1 MDISLSNH
9 NYSIT
14 ISIKKV
20 DVLNRSN
27 VSLPPHKTNTSQY
40 TLPSNSDNQA
50 AVDADNAPTATQNTS
65 YLDKLQ
71 SNIIQTDIT
80 ISMQHHAKSYETHMS
95 DEIDCPI
102 SGATFVPLTIE
113 DKKRIYQKGSK
124 AIIVKVYGKTVGYR
138 LIM

>member
-27 VSLPPHKTNTSQY
+27 VSLPPHKTNTSQL
-40 TLPSNSDNQA
+40 TLPSDSDNQA
-50 AVDADNAPTATQNTS
+50 AVDADNAPTSTQNTS

-80 ISMQHHAKSYETHMS
+80 IFMQHHAKSYETHMS
-95 DEIDCPI
+95 D
-102 SGATFVPLTIE
+102 
-113 DKKRIYQKGSK
+113 
-124 AIIVKVYGKTVGYR
+124 
-138 LIM
+138 